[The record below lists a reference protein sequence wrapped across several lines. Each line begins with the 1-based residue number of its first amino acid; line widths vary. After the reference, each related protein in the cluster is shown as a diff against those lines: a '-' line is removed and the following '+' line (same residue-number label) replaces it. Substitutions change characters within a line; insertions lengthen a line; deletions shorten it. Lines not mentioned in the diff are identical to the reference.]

1 MTLKERAEISKRQ
14 NYEAFKDI
22 YEYCE
27 KNGCDKDFVDA
38 FRARMFISPIQQTK
52 CFIESVRRNSKYG
65 FDQIGKLRKW
75 KTYLSVLLE
84 LRPKHDKVDEWKES
98 LSIIDYYEKTSKCK
112 DSEPWGFWLIYIGE
126 NDYTDIL
133 IEQNGADS
141 KIIQALDEDYD
152 RIISGRKED
161 EDTLSAIRNY
171 LIKNGYIE
179 EVKKC
184 DAAFIKKYQELC
196 KVSSKP

>member
-1 MTLKERAEISKRQ
+1 MTLQERIKISKQQ

-27 KNGCDKDFVDA
+27 KYSCDKNFVDT
-38 FRARMFISPIQQTK
+38 FRARMFISPIPQTK
-52 CFIESVRRNSKYG
+52 CFVEGVRINSKYG

-75 KTYLSVLLE
+75 KIYLSALLE
-84 LRPKHDKVDEWKES
+84 LRPDHEKAKEWKEA
-98 LSIIDYYEKTSKCK
+98 LEIIKYYEKTDKCK

-152 RIISGRKED
+152 RIISGRKEN

-179 EVKKC
+179 EVRKS
-184 DAAFIKKYQELC
+184 DVAFIQKYQSL
-196 KVSSKP
+196 K